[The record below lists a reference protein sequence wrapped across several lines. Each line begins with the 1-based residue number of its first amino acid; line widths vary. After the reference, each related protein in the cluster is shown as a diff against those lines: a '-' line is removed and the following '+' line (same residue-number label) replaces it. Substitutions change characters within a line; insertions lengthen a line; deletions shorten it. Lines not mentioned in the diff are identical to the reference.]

1 MELDSRGNIVAW
13 VDAEGKRH
21 EVSQPERPPESPT
34 RSVLPRAMIEDA
46 EWGMRA
52 ARREEREGFSVQ
64 GTVPGTLS
72 AMVERYE
79 RGEITA
85 QELSTSAQGAGYP
98 AGQTRLPGP
107 YTRSQREAGPLG
119 RGAKP
124 DQVGPLPVSDLQG
137 PQSARPEIRTRAQTR
152 LPGADTGAGGYQRP
166 GLADVEPR
174 GGGYD
179 LSGYSE
185 YSTGRADV
193 DYRSV
198 SGIMQAYEE
207 GTIPFTEA
215 QAMLR
220 GLGVDPELLDV
231 QDVKTLRY
239 RPGPGESP
247 LGLFDPDN
255 YRVEDP
261 RDVSGEVLE
270 ALGEGGDALI
280 PFEMSIPWSAPFFSA
295 GRGLARRLIDPLTQA
310 DELAKLGLT
319 REDALPRIL
328 GRTVREGP
336 GPGTGV
342 GPGASVGDEFFGGR
356 GLGELGE
363 DVGGKADV
371 TPSPITT
378 ARQAE
383 TVAKSIIARDADG
396 LLVVDRPASAALMKR
411 LREWFR
417 GNDDA
422 QTALDRLQTERQT
435 RELASEQARAA
446 VREEIEGYRQPGLAD
461 EVPGE
466 ELDEIELARR
476 ERERALAAGQTDM
489 FGAESAPAKPATV
502 ADSLADMER
511 RGIVKTP
518 KGAPPVK
525 RVAPPPDVAATP
537 ADEAPAG
544 LSATVERVS
553 FDELVIREDL
563 FQAREKDAGSYFLQD
578 NVDAIL
584 AKGFNWGEFHPLW
597 YWRVP
602 ETAEK
607 AVLGGH
613 HRHAILAQL
622 FAQSGRREFFDN
634 IPVQEF
640 KGTLEEAIEASVES
654 NFSIVEMTLIGRVTS
669 AAKLRALGRD
679 TAAIA
684 TKLKLSTTQVNRLL
698 ALEDSG
704 MPVLIQL
711 SGQLKQGTN
720 RAEEVAVAI
729 GRWRQDHPDM
739 TDNQAL
745 ENFLVYTSDPDS
757 IPSQAAVVADLKA
770 EAKLLEEA
778 GIVQPQ
784 MFAEG
789 GAGEAFSNPMLEAR
803 KARIQALADL
813 DRETNSLKALRA
825 SLNKRGGGLGVSDE
839 AKKIIAA
846 ADQEIERIK
855 SSIELQNDVYLDAVR
870 RQQAGEVGQGAGR
883 RADATPLEPPPP
895 RAEEPPA
902 GTGRWAQAGE
912 GLQEL
917 SVEGTVYRLQRM
929 GTNDW
934 QLRSG
939 KDVLP
944 VFGRNTFA
952 GTEDEAR
959 GLADQIVE
967 AMHPGAAPAPP
978 VAAAP
983 ETAAPVEQVGQ
994 PVQPAT
1000 PVEEL
1005 RQTVEVAHPRGRFAT
1020 SSRIVNEAHQR
1031 LAEMRDR
1038 VRQAADYS
1046 AKAEEEALQR
1056 YQETLIQTRGEEKLL
1071 FRRAAAA
1078 QVERRR
1084 PGIPGA
1090 EERVAK
1096 AARLSEYAAA
1106 SRPGEFKPPVLRPGS
1121 ESAADRLAVARQ
1133 EYEDS
1138 VNKAKAKVRRQGSLP
1153 VGADIANSSPTALV
1167 VPEHPARRISPDEL
1181 ALRLDVARINAT
1193 RRIQEARVEGDFR
1206 ASTSLRIEQEEID
1219 NALVRNL
1226 QAGRRARFPDP
1237 AEGAGPVSRGQPGP
1251 GRTAAF
1257 ESRQDQ
1263 AAADAFEGQMRQTA
1277 GRTGQGAENR
1287 ARVTAEGQQARSR
1300 ENVGAEASRRREA
1313 STGAHRSSRIQRGA
1327 EQPPADYEESFP
1339 IDPARATPPPGGKGP
1354 GAPEGMF
1361 RTPPV
1366 NEEDLAPKLP
1376 AWSVILDYIKSPNY
1390 QRNIAAMP
1398 GANRLFSYINPRLI
1412 AHKDPLASATHAFVA
1427 RADQG
1432 TNLARVIVAM
1442 FRAKAGP
1449 FKNVFG
1455 NVNLTTG
1462 RFTNGAFKGELFMEV
1477 LENRNKF
1484 SGRLTD
1490 RHNRWLRWY
1499 DDFNEAKLQKA
1510 IDAGLDVKAL
1520 ELEDDMFFAPRRY
1533 LMKEAPDGSIIEWA
1547 YVGPRRPSSPE
1558 GKPGFTR
1565 HRYFKTYNEA
1575 HEAGFRSADPEQV
1588 MFVSHQSL
1596 ERSIS
1601 EKMLYKHLVDDGVI
1615 GTGKLGPEGTRF
1627 GEVALSSVNAP
1638 SFRKSGRVIRDRSQQ
1653 PTGKDAYAIL
1663 RMMNDVFD
1671 DTGSVI
1677 LAPIET
1683 ANRWL
1688 RIGAT
1693 GFDAGV
1699 MMIQLLP
1706 FFPRRGLIGLTSI
1719 RDGILSGLGRNA
1731 VDNLINEDPA
1741 LYASFAKYGG
1751 MMVSQGGTDQTAI
1764 MARYGPGNRMARA
1777 GRWAYGPFAR
1787 YFEASLDTAG
1797 LRLWKSLT
1805 KGRNL
1810 SDHDLYET
1818 AAFINDIRGV
1828 SSPTSMG
1835 ASLKVR
1841 QLEGVVM
1848 FAPRYNRAI
1857 AALLLDF
1864 YRGGVRGRQAREHL
1878 VSFAVGMSALGYG
1891 FGLAAEGGDTKK
1903 ALEYINPTSPK
1914 FFTWEVGGQQ
1924 FGIGGKMRSLMR
1936 LMGRIGA
1943 RTYDQAGDSEYFTA
1957 RETAWAISEPGF
1969 DWLRSNL
1976 SPGVGGVAD
1985 LLYGRNFIGEPTR
1998 DSLGAVAK
2006 SVGERGLP
2014 FYLSSFA
2021 FDGGTFSQR
2030 ASRFGAEFVGAR
2042 AYANSPK
2049 VEQIL
2054 YYEEKTGKD
2063 WQEISKGEKL
2073 ELENAD
2079 PEAVRLKALAEADR
2093 AEKGAVTRFTTQLRS
2108 AKETRLTGLEEDVAK
2123 LKEGRVGYPQ
2133 LREAIQ
2139 RRGRDY
2145 GAVFEHIAAQ
2155 PENETL
2161 MRRMKERPRE
2171 IPEDEAY
2178 RQFMSIMHDDSY
2190 DRGIEGYDYDRRDA
2204 ALALW
2209 REEIGEELWQSVQRQ
2224 RELERRVLPT
2234 EVQMYYKDMDYAGLR
2249 IYWGLADQGLSE
2261 RQVDRQRIRMRR
2273 RDPLLDAI
2281 LHRWYGHVPT
2291 TNVEEGG
2298 NMYRTYH
2305 QDLVTASP

>member
-72 AMVERYE
+72 SMVERYE

-124 DQVGPLPVSDLQG
+124 DQVGPLPVSGLQG

-295 GRGLARRLIDPLTQA
+295 GRGLARRAVTSADDAAELGFRSDEFTAIMRRTLDDMGVPPVRGGA
-310 DELAKLGLT
+310 DEV
-319 REDALPRIL
+319 I
-328 GRTVREGP
+328 
-336 GPGTGV
+336 
-342 GPGASVGDEFFGGR
+342 GGR

-446 VREEIEGYRQPGLAD
+446 VREE
-461 EVPGE
+461 
-466 ELDEIELARR
+466 LDEIELARR

-489 FGAESAPAKPATV
+489 FGAEGAPAKPATV

-537 ADEAPAG
+537 ADEAPAA
-544 LSATVERVS
+544 LSAEVERIS

-563 FQAREKDAGSYFLQD
+563 FQAREKDAGSYFMQD

-584 AKGFNWGEFHPLW
+584 AKGFNWGEFHPIW
-597 YWRVP
+597 YWRTP
-602 ETAEK
+602 EAEM
-607 AVLGGH
+607 AILGGH

-640 KGTLEEAIEASVES
+640 RGTLEEAIEASVES

-698 ALEDSG
+698 ALQDSG

-729 GRWRQDHPDM
+729 GRWRQDHPGM

-994 PVQPAT
+994 PVQPVQPAT
-1000 PVEEL
+1000 PVKEL

-1056 YQETLIQTRGEEKLL
+1056 YQETQFAVRGEEKLL

-1078 QVERRR
+1078 AVERRR
-1084 PGIPGA
+1084 PGVPGA

-1206 ASTSLRIEQEEID
+1206 AGTVLRIEQEEID

-1277 GRTGQGAENR
+1277 GRSVASGANR
-1287 ARVTAEGQQARSR
+1287 ARLEAQSQAY
-1300 ENVGAEASRRREA
+1300 RRRDQLSRQA
-1313 STGAHRSSRIQRGA
+1313 KKDRKRAAMAHRLSRIERGV
-1327 EQPPADYEESFP
+1327 EEAFP

-1398 GANRLFSYINPRLI
+1398 GSNRLFSYINPRLI

-1547 YVGPRRPSSPE
+1547 YVGPRRPSHPE

-1706 FFPRRGLIGLTSI
+1706 FFP
-1719 RDGILSGLGRNA
+1719 
-1731 VDNLINEDPA
+1731 
-1741 LYASFAKYGG
+1741 
-1751 MMVSQGGTDQTAI
+1751 
-1764 MARYGPGNRMARA
+1764 
-1777 GRWAYGPFAR
+1777 
-1787 YFEASLDTAG
+1787 
-1797 LRLWKSLT
+1797 
-1805 KGRNL
+1805 
-1810 SDHDLYET
+1810 
-1818 AAFINDIRGV
+1818 
-1828 SSPTSMG
+1828 G
-1835 ASLKVR
+1835 A
-1841 QLEGVVM
+1841 
-1848 FAPRYNRAI
+1848 
-1857 AALLLDF
+1857 D
-1864 YRGGVRGRQAREHL
+1864 
-1878 VSFAVGMSALGYG
+1878 
-1891 FGLAAEGGDTKK
+1891 
-1903 ALEYINPTSPK
+1903 
-1914 FFTWEVGGQQ
+1914 
-1924 FGIGGKMRSLMR
+1924 
-1936 LMGRIGA
+1936 
-1943 RTYDQAGDSEYFTA
+1943 
-1957 RETAWAISEPGF
+1957 
-1969 DWLRSNL
+1969 
-1976 SPGVGGVAD
+1976 
-1985 LLYGRNFIGEPTR
+1985 
-1998 DSLGAVAK
+1998 
-2006 SVGERGLP
+2006 
-2014 FYLSSFA
+2014 
-2021 FDGGTFSQR
+2021 
-2030 ASRFGAEFVGAR
+2030 
-2042 AYANSPK
+2042 
-2049 VEQIL
+2049 
-2054 YYEEKTGKD
+2054 
-2063 WQEISKGEKL
+2063 
-2073 ELENAD
+2073 
-2079 PEAVRLKALAEADR
+2079 
-2093 AEKGAVTRFTTQLRS
+2093 
-2108 AKETRLTGLEEDVAK
+2108 
-2123 LKEGRVGYPQ
+2123 
-2133 LREAIQ
+2133 
-2139 RRGRDY
+2139 
-2145 GAVFEHIAAQ
+2145 
-2155 PENETL
+2155 
-2161 MRRMKERPRE
+2161 
-2171 IPEDEAY
+2171 
-2178 RQFMSIMHDDSY
+2178 
-2190 DRGIEGYDYDRRDA
+2190 
-2204 ALALW
+2204 
-2209 REEIGEELWQSVQRQ
+2209 
-2224 RELERRVLPT
+2224 
-2234 EVQMYYKDMDYAGLR
+2234 
-2249 IYWGLADQGLSE
+2249 
-2261 RQVDRQRIRMRR
+2261 
-2273 RDPLLDAI
+2273 
-2281 LHRWYGHVPT
+2281 
-2291 TNVEEGG
+2291 
-2298 NMYRTYH
+2298 
-2305 QDLVTASP
+2305 